1 MSRIEE
7 ALKGKKVFIGSLTA
21 GDPSLE
27 KTQEFIQEIEAAG
40 ASLIEIGIPFSDP
53 IAEGQI
59 IQDANVRALSAPGG
73 CTTDMIFDMVA
84 KVRGNISVPLV
95 FVLYLNQVYKYGY
108 ERFCQK
114 CQETG
119 VDGLVIP
126 DLPYEE
132 RGELAPIAE
141 KYGVDVISMIAPA
154 GEDRIKMIAKEAKGY
169 IYLAASV
176 GAEPEMMVRA
186 IREVT
191 DIPVVVGYGIHTP
204 EQVQTYSK
212 IADGVIV
219 DDPIVELIG
228 THREQAGT
236 YLRSYVKSMKAYME
250 E

>member
-7 ALKGKKVFIGSLTA
+7 ALKGEKVFIGSLTA

-27 KTQEFIQEIEAAG
+27 KTQEFIQDLEAAG

-132 RGELAPIAE
+132 RGELAPIA
-141 KYGVDVISMIAPA
+141 
-154 GEDRIKMIAKEAKGY
+154 
-169 IYLAASV
+169 
-176 GAEPEMMVRA
+176 
-186 IREVT
+186 
-191 DIPVVVGYGIHTP
+191 
-204 EQVQTYSK
+204 
-212 IADGVIV
+212 
-219 DDPIVELIG
+219 
-228 THREQAGT
+228 
-236 YLRSYVKSMKAYME
+236 
-250 E
+250 